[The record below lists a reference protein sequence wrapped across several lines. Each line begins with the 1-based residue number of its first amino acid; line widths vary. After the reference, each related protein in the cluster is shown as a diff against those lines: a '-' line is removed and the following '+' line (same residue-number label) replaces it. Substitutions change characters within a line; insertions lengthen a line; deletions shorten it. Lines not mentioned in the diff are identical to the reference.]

1 MVFLVMTLLLILFL
15 AFVVDFLLTE
25 EEVKKWRVA
34 TREFRNRF
42 RELDVFAATE
52 ASNLWFLGL
61 FTAIYGERFFSRR
74 RLVAS
79 ALSTLLAM
87 VLVAYIFQIFGIDGF
102 HVLYRGLLSGLLVAT
117 IINFVADYLSL
128 QETYWIMKLSQKRRF
143 LGIFLLSILDLV
155 LTTVIYLVTVVAI
168 GALLISYEDQLKL
181 ILEFLG
187 EPRFDLVDENVG
199 FGIFFGVLGA
209 STYVT
214 SLLWICF
221 VGSAIAVRLLQ
232 MASPA
237 LQRLISLIG
246 ASERPA
252 FAIAGFLC
260 AMLTVTYAATEAITW
275 ASGHLL

>member
-1 MVFLVMTLLLILFL
+1 MVFLVMTLLLILFM

-25 EEVKKWRVA
+25 EEVVKWRTA
-34 TREFRNRF
+34 TKALRDRF

-61 FTAIYGERFFSRR
+61 FKAIYGERFFSRR

-79 ALSTLLAM
+79 MLSTLLAM
-87 VLVAYIFQIFGIDGF
+87 VLVAYVFQIFALDGF
-102 HVLYRGLLSGLLVAT
+102 HVLYRGLLSGLVVVT
-117 IINFVADYLSL
+117 VVNFIADYLSL
-128 QETYWIMKLSQKRRF
+128 QETFWIMKLSQKRHF

-155 LTTVIYLVTVVAI
+155 LTSVIYIATVAAVGFVMVT
-168 GALLISYEDQLKL
+168 YEDKL
-181 ILEFLG
+181 ESFVNFLG
-187 EPRFDLVDENVG
+187 EPAFDLVG
-199 FGIFFGVLGA
+199 FDLGLGIFFGILGA

-246 ASERPA
+246 TSERPA
-252 FAIAGFLC
+252 FAVAGFLC
-260 AMLTVTYAATEAITW
+260 AMLTATYGVSLAAIW
-275 ASGHLL
+275 ASGRLL